1 MLRICPGIYENQFCN
16 KQRIAENFGTE
27 VKSLIGQNILRFVLK
42 GNKEKNTGISSKK
55 ISGRK

>member
-27 VKSLIGQNILRFVLK
+27 IGQNILWFVLK
-42 GNKEKNTGISSKK
+42 DNKEKNTGISPKK